1 MRASSALATK
11 RVTGLT
17 DSPGSAGSIL
27 SQIYLALRVPQKGPR
42 LNRRVE
48 TQSCSSPRPREAY
61 MWKFSANSQKVI
73 FAVVLTLLVGTGI
86 TSYVMADR
94 YAAREELVIH
104 TYQVIALIQDTSA
117 KLEAAES
124 ARRGYVLAGDPTL
137 LIDFDVAQGVL
148 PERLDRLHALTDD
161 NPSQQQRIEQL
172 RPLVAERLKLLGQS
186 IQLQKAGQSSFDQQ
200 AELTRRG
207 IAMDDQIRPLLNGM
221 EEEENRLLQVRAV
234 GSNAAQS
241 RFRAI
246 LMLAFLLASMVLVS
260 IFLMMVGEV
269 ARRTRAEAS
278 ARENEE
284 KFRLLVTGI
293 QDYAIIRLDLDG
305 RITTWNRGA
314 EALFGYT
321 ALEILGKPLIQLFQT
336 CDKDTPLNH
345 LRTALRDGHI
355 QDECQQVRNDGS
367 IFWATADLTLLRNDD
382 GQPRGYAMIT
392 RDITERR
399 KQREEIEQRDAQLN
413 GFFSNAPVGLAIID
427 KDLLFHRINGPFS
440 KLNGLPPE
448 ANTGLHVRDVTSHLA
463 TELEPLIRQVVT
475 TGVPILNHEIK
486 GEAPASPGMP
496 GWWLKSFFPIIKEGG
511 VVTQIGAIVQDV
523 TPLKRAEQAVRW
535 LSGRLLLMRD
545 DERRRL
551 ARDLHDSLGQILSAV
566 KMNLSYLARDTSHLD
581 ERGRN
586 AVTESRELIDSCIKE
601 VRTLSHL
608 LHPPMLDE
616 VGLLPAIRWFVNGF
630 SQRSGIDVKL
640 DLPATLQRFPVE
652 LEIAIF
658 RVVQETLTN
667 VHRHSGS
674 PTAIVSLDVE
684 DSQVHLKVIDHGR
697 GLPSE
702 VLAARQEGSSIGV
715 GLLGMRERMRQ
726 LGGQI
731 EIDSSGQGTA
741 IHVTLPLGEAA

>member
-1 MRASSALATK
+1 
-11 RVTGLT
+11 
-17 DSPGSAGSIL
+17 
-27 SQIYLALRVPQKGPR
+27 
-42 LNRRVE
+42 
-48 TQSCSSPRPREAY
+48 
-61 MWKFSANSQKVI
+61 MWNVSANSQKLI
-73 FAVVLTLLVGTGI
+73 FAVVLALLVGTGI

-94 YAAREELVIH
+94 YAVREELVLH
-104 TYQVIALIQDTSA
+104 TYQVLALIQDTSA

-124 ARRGYVLAGDPTL
+124 ARRGYILASDQTL

-148 PERLDRLHALTDD
+148 PERLNRLHTLIAD
-161 NPSQQQRIEQL
+161 NPAQRERIEQL
-172 RPLVAERLKLLGQS
+172 RPLITARLDLLQQS
-186 IQLQKAGQSSFDQQ
+186 IRLQKAGQSSLDQQ
-200 AELTRRG
+200 VEFTRRG
-207 IAMDDQIRPLLNGM
+207 IAMDDQIRPLLSGM
-221 EEEENRLLQVRAV
+221 EAEENRLLQARAV

-269 ARRTRAEAS
+269 TRRTRAEAS

-293 QDYAIIRLDLDG
+293 QDYAIIRLDLEG

-314 EALFGYT
+314 EGLFGYT
-321 ALEILGKPLIQLFQT
+321 ALDILGKPLTHLFQA

-345 LRTALRDGHI
+345 LRTALQDGHI
-355 QDECQQVRNDGS
+355 QDECQQLRNDGS

-413 GFFSNAPVGLAIID
+413 GFFSNAPVGLAIIGR
-427 KDLLFHRINGPFS
+427 DLRFHRINGPFS
-440 KLNGLPPE
+440 KLNGLPP
-448 ANTGLHVRDVTSHLA
+448 AMNKGLHVRDVTSSLA
-463 TELEPLIRQVVT
+463 VELEPLIRQVVA
-475 TGVPILNHEIK
+475 TGVPVLNHEIK
-486 GEAPASPGMP
+486 GEAPASPGVP
-496 GWWLKSFFPIIKEGG
+496 GWWLKSFFPIIQEDGA
-511 VVTQIGAIVQDV
+511 VTQVGAIVQDV
-523 TPLKRAEQAVRW
+523 TALKRAEYAVRW
-535 LSGRLLLMRD
+535 LSGRLLQMRD

-551 ARDLHDSLGQILSAV
+551 ARDLHDSLGQILSAI
-566 KMNLSYLARDTSHLD
+566 KMNLSYLARDTSHMD

-640 DLPATLQRFPVE
+640 DLPATLQRFPIE

-674 PTAIVSLDVE
+674 PTAIVTLDVE
-684 DSQVHLKVIDHGR
+684 DSQVHLKVVDQGR
-697 GLPSE
+697 GIPPQA
-702 VLAARQEGSSIGV
+702 LAVRQEDSSIGI

-726 LGGQI
+726 LGGQL
-731 EIDSSGQGTA
+731 EIGSSVRGTA